1 MSDLSSV
8 KPWVHLIGGITI
20 VAALWAAQDVVFPV
34 VLAALLTFVLSG
46 PVSWLERRIG
56 RVPAVLGAVGF
67 GFAALAIALW
77 VMTWQLD
84 RLVNN
89 LPRYR
94 QTLVTKLADLRDS
107 GRGGAVDEL
116 QKTIEDVKEG
126 LAGTSGDDRRRRST
140 VVLAERIE
148 SGEAAFPWLGSV
160 VGIVTQVGVIVTLVI
175 FMLLERRDLR
185 DRIIG
190 LIGRGHVAL
199 TTKALDEAGS
209 RVSRHLL
216 MQSVVNG
223 LYGVAAAVGLWYL
236 GVPHAFVW
244 AVLGA
249 VLRFIPY
256 LGPIL
261 GAGAPIVISIAAM
274 DGWSVTLQVV
284 ALYVV
289 LELFT
294 NLVLE
299 TVLYA
304 GAAGVSQV
312 GLLLSVTFWTW
323 LWGPAG
329 LLVATPL
336 TVVLVVMGKHVR
348 GLEVIATLMADTTTL
363 PPAQGCYQRLLAR
376 DTAEAADIVERHVR
390 NEPPRSVYD
399 DLLLPALAF
408 VEADR
413 LENRVTSDEARP
425 GARRPA
431 GTRGRGRRTG
441 EEGRGRGLGQAAAP
455 DGRRIR
461 GAIRARARLGGQ
473 RAVRRT
479 RPRHAGPPCRRPSR
493 GDTDRV
499 EAHGHRDH
507 RRGAR
512 RRVGGRVPG
521 GPAAAIAVADALP
534 AQEAPRTG
542 TAAPDHRRPV
552 GAAGVCRHLHATADR
567 GWSVACESVAGTH
580 PHAARIDGRGGRMTS
595 TPKARATRA
604 SAGRPR
610 SRPHLWRAARRPR
623 GGTWR
628 FTPLQSR
635 ERKPAATLATKAR
648 RLLWAWWMWAAFT
661 LALTAVG
668 HWGWAIATGLLAF
681 VSHLIRPQVDPPQLG
696 LDHEFDTQSP
706 EFLTT
711 MAGAT
716 GVPFIPGNSFEI
728 LDNGDAFYPR
738 MLDDVRSASTSIAME
753 AYIFWAGEIGMTF
766 AEALAERARAG
777 VRVMVLLDAVGSSSI
792 GDEHPRRPRGRRLS
806 CRLVQPPELEARR
819 PVQQP
824 HAPEVARDRRGC
836 RVHGRRGHCRSLAGR
851 CPQRARVA

>member
-1 MSDLSSV
+1 MPDLASV
-8 KPWVHLIGGITI
+8 KPWVHLIGGVTI

-34 VLAALLTFVLSG
+34 VLAALLTFVVSG
-46 PVSWLERRIG
+46 PVSWLERRVG
-56 RVPAVLGAVGF
+56 RVPAVLGAVGL

-77 VMTWQLD
+77 VITWQLD

-94 QTLVTKLADLRDS
+94 QTLVSKLADLRDS

-126 LAGTSGDDRRRRST
+126 LSGTSGDDRRRRST

-160 VGIVTQVGVIVTLVI
+160 VGIVTRVGVIVTLVI

-199 TTKALDEAGS
+199 TTKALDEAGA

-223 LYGVAAAVGLWYL
+223 LYGVAAAAGLWYL

-261 GAGAPIVISIAAM
+261 GAGAPIVLSIAAM
-274 DGWSVTLQVV
+274 EGWSVTLQVV

-289 LELFT
+289 IELFT

-348 GLEVIATLMADTTTL
+348 GLEVIATLMADTTAL
-363 PPAQGCYQRLLAR
+363 PAAQGCYQRLLAR

-399 DLLLPALAF
+399 ELLLPALAF

-413 LENRVTSDEARP
+413 LENRVTSDEEGQVL
-425 GARRPA
+425 GALQELVA
-431 GTRGRGRRTG
+431 
-441 EEGRGRGLGQAAAP
+441 EAAE
-455 DGRRIR
+455 
-461 GAIRARARLGGQ
+461 Q
-473 RAVRRT
+473 VRK
-479 RPRHAGPPCRRPSR
+479 
-493 GDTDRV
+493 V
-499 EAHGHRDH
+499 E
-507 RRGAR
+507 
-512 RRVGGRVPG
+512 
-521 GPAAAIAVADALP
+521 
-534 AQEAPRTG
+534 
-542 TAAPDHRRPV
+542 
-552 GAAGVCRHLHATADR
+552 
-567 GWSVACESVAGTH
+567 
-580 PHAARIDGRGGRMTS
+580 
-595 TPKARATRA
+595 
-604 SAGRPR
+604 
-610 SRPHLWRAARRPR
+610 
-623 GGTWR
+623 
-628 FTPLQSR
+628 
-635 ERKPAATLATKAR
+635 
-648 RLLWAWWMWAAFT
+648 
-661 LALTAVG
+661 
-668 HWGWAIATGLLAF
+668 
-681 VSHLIRPQVDPPQLG
+681 
-696 LDHEFDTQSP
+696 
-706 EFLTT
+706 
-711 MAGAT
+711 
-716 GVPFIPGNSFEI
+716 
-728 LDNGDAFYPR
+728 
-738 MLDDVRSASTSIAME
+738 
-753 AYIFWAGEIGMTF
+753 
-766 AEALAERARAG
+766 AEALDPAARPDAAPVVPS
-777 VRVMVLLDAVGSSSI
+777 VRVLGWGANGPS
-792 GDEHPRRPRGRRLS
+792 DELALAMLA
-806 CRLVQPPELEARR
+806 RLVDDLPVEIRIGSKLMATEIVDAARDDGLAAVCLVDLPPRSPSRTRYMLKKLRAQAPQLRIIVARWAPPEFADTSAQPLIEAGASHVS
-819 PVQQP
+819 P
-824 HAPEVARDRRGC
+824 
-836 RVHGRRGHCRSLAGR
+836 SLAHTR
-851 CPQRARVA
+851 TIIESMVAAAR

>member
-1 MSDLSSV
+1 MSDLSSAR
-8 KPWVHLIGGITI
+8 PWVHLIGGVTI

-34 VLAALLTFVLSG
+34 VLAALLTFILSG

-56 RVPAVLGAVGF
+56 RVPAVLGAVGL

-94 QTLVTKLADLRDS
+94 QTLVTKLADLKDS
-107 GRGGAVDEL
+107 GRGSAVDEL

-126 LAGTSGDDRRRRST
+126 LSGTSGDDRRRRST

-148 SGEAAFPWLGSV
+148 SGEAAFPWLGSA
-160 VGIVTQVGVIVTLVI
+160 VGIVTQIAVIVTLVI

-190 LIGRGHVAL
+190 VIGRGHVAL

-348 GLEVIATLMADTTTL
+348 GLEVIATLMADTTPL

-376 DTAEAADIVERHVR
+376 DTAEAADIVERHVTH
-390 NEPPRSVYD
+390 EPPRSVYD
-399 DLLLPALAF
+399 ALLLPVLAF

-413 LENRVTSDEARP
+413 LDNRVTSDEH
-425 GARRPA
+425 
-431 GTRGRGRRTG
+431 
-441 EEGRGRGLGQAAAP
+441 GQVLAALQELVA
-455 DGRRIR
+455 D
-461 GAIRARARLGGQ
+461 AAEQ
-473 RAVRRT
+473 VKK
-479 RPRHAGPPCRRPSR
+479 
-493 GDTDRV
+493 V
-499 EAHGHRDH
+499 EAE
-507 RRGAR
+507 AL
-512 RRVGGRVPG
+512 
-521 GPAAAIAVADALP
+521 GPAAPPD
-534 AQEAPRTG
+534 
-542 TAAPDHRRPV
+542 AAPAVPPLRVLGWAANGPSDELALAMLARLVDDLPV
-552 GAAGVCRHLHATADR
+552 EIRIGSKLMATEIIDAVRDDGLAAVCLVDLPPRSPSRSRYVLRKLRAHAPQLR
-567 GWSVACESVAGTH
+567 II
-580 PHAARIDGRGGRMTS
+580 AARWAPPEFADVSSQPLIEAGASEVSPSLTHTRTLLESMV
-595 TPKARATRA
+595 AATR
-604 SAGRPR
+604 
-610 SRPHLWRAARRPR
+610 
-623 GGTWR
+623 
-628 FTPLQSR
+628 
-635 ERKPAATLATKAR
+635 
-648 RLLWAWWMWAAFT
+648 
-661 LALTAVG
+661 
-668 HWGWAIATGLLAF
+668 
-681 VSHLIRPQVDPPQLG
+681 
-696 LDHEFDTQSP
+696 
-706 EFLTT
+706 
-711 MAGAT
+711 
-716 GVPFIPGNSFEI
+716 
-728 LDNGDAFYPR
+728 
-738 MLDDVRSASTSIAME
+738 
-753 AYIFWAGEIGMTF
+753 
-766 AEALAERARAG
+766 
-777 VRVMVLLDAVGSSSI
+777 
-792 GDEHPRRPRGRRLS
+792 
-806 CRLVQPPELEARR
+806 
-819 PVQQP
+819 
-824 HAPEVARDRRGC
+824 
-836 RVHGRRGHCRSLAGR
+836 
-851 CPQRARVA
+851 